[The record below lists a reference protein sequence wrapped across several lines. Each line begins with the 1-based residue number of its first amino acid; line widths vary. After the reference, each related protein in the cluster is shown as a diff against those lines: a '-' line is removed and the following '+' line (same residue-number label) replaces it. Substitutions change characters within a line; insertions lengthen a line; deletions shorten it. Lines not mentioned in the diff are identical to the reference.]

1 MAENMVLA
9 KVPVPMF
16 KGDNYE
22 MYEHQVKVW
31 AEVCGVEKTRQA
43 SILWLALPDQHK
55 SKYFQ

>member
-1 MAENMVLA
+1 MVLA